1 VVQTHTPPNGAFR
14 GFGVPQ
20 TLFAIESQMERIA
33 AELRIDPLEL
43 RRKNALRLGDVLPT
57 GQRLTSSVSAREVLD
72 AVAARSGYAR
82 KRIEYAADKGV
93 RRRGIGL
100 SLAFHGA
107 GFTGSG
113 EVKLKPRAGVELT
126 ERGARVLSVST
137 DIGQGTITVFSQMA
151 AEALGLSLDDVEVAE
166 NDTSRVPDSGP
177 TVASRTVMV
186 VGGTITKASQAMAR
200 ILKTWVAEVH
210 GVPPSDVVCEG
221 GIFSAQGRALAPFA
235 AIAKRYLSERGPLVV
250 IENYRHPPDVH
261 FDDATYRGDAY
272 PCYGWAATA
281 VEVEVDL
288 DTYEVSLL
296 EVATATDVGR
306 AIHPVLAEGQVE
318 GGTVQAL
325 GYALLEE
332 HFWSEGKLLN
342 TRMQNYLIPTS
353 LDVPRMQTTLL
364 ENPYPQGPYGAK
376 GLGELPMDGPAP
388 AVVAAVLH
396 ATGKLVPELP
406 LSPDR
411 MMRVLP

>member
-1 VVQTHTPPNGAFR
+1 
-14 GFGVPQ
+14 
-20 TLFAIESQMERIA
+20 
-33 AELRIDPLEL
+33 
-43 RRKNALRLGDVLPT
+43 
-57 GQRLTSSVSAREVLD
+57 
-72 AVAARSGYAR
+72 RSDYAR
-82 KRIEYAADKGV
+82 KRQSLGTRSAPSALHHVPDSPK
-93 RRRGIGL
+93 RRGIGI

-151 AEALGLSLDDVEVAE
+151 ADALGLPFDDVEVAE
-166 NDTSRVPDSGP
+166 NDTSKVPDSGP
-177 TVASRTVMV
+177 TVASRTTMV
-186 VGGTITKASQAMAR
+186 VGGTITRAAQAMAR
-200 ILKTWVAEVH
+200 ILAAYVGETHSAE
-210 GVPPSDVVCEG
+210 DVVCEN
-221 GIFSAQGRALAPFA
+221 GIFSARGRPLAPFA
-235 AIAKRYLSERGPLVV
+235 AVAKRYLAERGPLRI
-250 IENYRHPPDVH
+250 IENYRHPPEIV

-296 EVATATDVGR
+296 EVSTATDVGR

-332 HFWSEGKLLN
+332 HVWSNGRLLN
-342 TRMQNYLIPTS
+342 TRMQNYVIPTA
-353 LDVPRMQTTLL
+353 LDVPRMHTALL
-364 ENPYPQGPYGAK
+364 ENPYPAGPYGAK

-396 ATGKLVPELP
+396 ATGRLIPELP

-411 MMRVLP
+411 VMRAVQP